1 MTRDRLPNRR
11 PNESETLEVNGKK
24 FEACVGFDPESGWPR
39 EVFLTGAKE
48 GSHDAA
54 IQSDV
59 ATIISVAIQHGVP
72 LAELAKSV
80 GRAPDITS
88 APGSLGQLGAGSNPA
103 TPIGA
108 GLDFALRLEPRVA
121 FGGIREND
129 HR

>member
-39 EVFLTGAKE
+39 EVFLTGGKE

-54 IQSDV
+54 ILSDV
-59 ATIISVAIQHGVP
+59 ATIISVSIQHGVP
-72 LAELAKSV
+72 LTALVKSV
-80 GRAPDITS
+80 GRLPDLTT
-88 APGSLGQLGAGSNPA
+88 APGSLGQLAAGSQPA
-103 TPIGA
+103 TAAGA
-108 GLDFALRLEPRVA
+108 ALDFLLRLEPREA
-121 FGGIREND
+121 FSGIREHD